1 MMAAFTRLCA
11 LLLVV
16 VVSPCVG
23 FRPRL
28 SARLAR
34 DGLAR
39 DVGRQVRAASPSRQV
54 RLQEDPG
61 EKGKLPAAG
70 EERRASTEPAFKAT
84 DILSAL
90 PYAIGLVAFSFLAL
104 SQGGY
109 LDSWKPFGDFEIPAE
124 WLQDS

>member
-1 MMAAFTRLCA
+1 MAVALTRLCA
-11 LLLVV
+11 ALALFV

-23 FRPRL
+23 FRPSL
-28 SARLAR
+28 SARLAC
-34 DGLAR
+34 G
-39 DVGRQVRAASPSRQV
+39 GRAARSRV
-54 RLQEDPG
+54 RLEDPG

-90 PYAIGLVAFSFLAL
+90 PYAIGLVAFSFLSL